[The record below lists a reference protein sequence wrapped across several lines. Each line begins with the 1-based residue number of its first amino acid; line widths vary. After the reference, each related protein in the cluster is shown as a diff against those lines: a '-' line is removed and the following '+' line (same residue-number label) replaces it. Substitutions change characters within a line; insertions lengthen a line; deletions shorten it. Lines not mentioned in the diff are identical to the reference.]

1 MIDLLAQATLD
12 AALAEATRLLSAAGV
27 DGARLEARLLAGHAL
42 GIDADAVIGR
52 PGRRLAPEEAARLAG
67 VVRRRI
73 DREPIAYI
81 LGEREFWSLPFGV
94 NDAVLI
100 PRPDSETLVG
110 AALDLTR
117 DRQAPMRILDL
128 GTGSGCLLLSVLSE
142 LPNARGVGVDISA
155 RALTVARDNAR
166 RLGLGGR
173 AGFVQ
178 GDWAGALTGEFD
190 LILANPPYLAETE
203 LHALAPE
210 ISRFEPPVALFA
222 GADGLACYRV
232 LIPALTRLL
241 AKAGTAFL
249 EIGAGQAAPV
259 AGLAR
264 NAGLNL
270 SMARKDL
277 AGIDRCLVLRRP

>member
-1 MIDLLAQATLD
+1 MIDLLALATLD
-12 AALAEATRLLSAAGV
+12 AALAEAARLLSAAGV
-27 DGARLEARLLAGHAL
+27 DGARLEARLLAGHVL

-52 PGRRLAPEEAARLAG
+52 PGRRLAPEEAERLAV

-100 PRPDSETLVG
+100 PRPDSETLVA
-110 AALDLTR
+110 AALDLTH
-117 DRQAPMRILDL
+117 DRRAPMRVLDL

-155 RALTVARDNAR
+155 RALNVARDNAW
-166 RLGLGGR
+166 RLGLGER

-178 GDWAGALTGEFD
+178 GDWASALSGKFD
-190 LILANPPYLAETE
+190 LILANPPYLADAE
-203 LHALAPE
+203 LHTLAPE

-222 GADGLACYRV
+222 GNDGLACYRA
-232 LIPALTRLL
+232 LIPELIRLL
-241 AKAGTAFL
+241 AGAGTAFL
-249 EIGAGQAAPV
+249 EIGAGQGASV
-259 AGLAR
+259 ANLAR

-277 AGIDRCLVLRRP
+277 ARIDRCLVLQWP

>member
-1 MIDLLAQATLD
+1 MATLD
-12 AALAEATRLLSAAGV
+12 AALAESARLLAAAGI
-27 DGARLEARLLAGHAL
+27 DGARLEARLLAGHVL

-52 PGRRLAPEEAARLAG
+52 PGRRLAPGEAEKLAV

-73 DREPIAYI
+73 EREPIAYI
-81 LGEREFWSLPFGV
+81 LREREFWSLPFGV

-100 PRPDSETLVG
+100 PRPDSETLVA
-110 AALDLTR
+110 AALDWTS
-117 DRQAPMRILDL
+117 DRGAPLRILDL

-142 LPNARGVGVDISA
+142 LPNAHGVGVDISA
-155 RALTVARDNAR
+155 HALRVARDNAG
-166 RLGLGGR
+166 RLGLRAR

-190 LILANPPYLAETE
+190 MILANPPYLAETE

-210 ISRFEPPVALFA
+210 IARFEPPVALFA
-222 GADGLACYRV
+222 GDDGLACYRA
-232 LIPALTRLL
+232 LIPDLTRLL
-241 AKAGTAFL
+241 AEAGAAFL

-259 AGLAR
+259 ASLAR
-264 NAGLNL
+264 NAGLIQ